1 MSLREEIEKTMR
13 IKGKGIG
20 AAIQTHVHYIRE
32 REGKEGVK
40 KVQDRLKELGYS
52 INFEKIEAMERV
64 PLSLSYLVVLLAKEV
79 FNWTDSDIFDMGNNA
94 PKYSFIVKM
103 VMKYFLSSKKS
114 FQESPK
120 YWRKHYDVG
129 ELETH
134 QFNEKEKYM
143 ILRLK
148 HQCPP
153 TICVFY
159 RGYFLR
165 VAQYTIKSNKVTI
178 EETKCIN
185 KGDPYHEFL
194 IRWE

>member
-1 MSLREEIEKTMR
+1 MSLEEEIDRTMR

-32 REGKEGVK
+32 RKGEEGVK
-40 KVQDRLKELGYS
+40 KVQDRLKELGYP
-52 INFEKIEAMERV
+52 IDFKKIKATERV
-64 PLSLSYLVVLLAKEV
+64 PLSLSYLVVLVAKEV
-79 FNWTDSDIFDMGNNA
+79 FNWQDSDIFDMGNNA

-103 VMKYFLSSKKS
+103 VMKYFLSARKS

-120 YWRKHYDVG
+120 YWRKHYNVG
-129 ELETH
+129 ELQTY
-134 QFNEKEKYM
+134 QFSEKEKYM

-159 RGYFLR
+159 CGYFLR
-165 VAQYTIKSNKVTI
+165 IAQYTTKSEKVTI
-178 EETKCIN
+178 KETKCISR
-185 KGDPYHEFL
+185 GDPYHEFV